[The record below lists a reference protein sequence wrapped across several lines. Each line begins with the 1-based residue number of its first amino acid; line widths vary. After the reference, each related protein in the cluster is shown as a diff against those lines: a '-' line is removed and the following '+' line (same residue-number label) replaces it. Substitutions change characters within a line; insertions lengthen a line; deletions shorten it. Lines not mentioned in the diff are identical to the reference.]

1 VWKEWIEWGTCD
13 TTCGGGIQSRS
24 RGCQG
29 PFYNGSQCQG
39 NNTQYQS
46 CNDQE
51 CPGNLPLKVM
61 VKVISEI
68 IIYWYPIVVDKINT
82 YFVYF
87 FARY

>member
-1 VWKEWIEWGTCD
+1 MFIKIIFWFYCTVDGVWKEWIEWGTCD

-24 RGCQG
+24 RECQG

-51 CPGNLPLKVM
+51 CPGKLPLEVM
-61 VKVISEI
+61 VKVISL
-68 IIYWYPIVVDKINT
+68 
-82 YFVYF
+82 
-87 FARY
+87 